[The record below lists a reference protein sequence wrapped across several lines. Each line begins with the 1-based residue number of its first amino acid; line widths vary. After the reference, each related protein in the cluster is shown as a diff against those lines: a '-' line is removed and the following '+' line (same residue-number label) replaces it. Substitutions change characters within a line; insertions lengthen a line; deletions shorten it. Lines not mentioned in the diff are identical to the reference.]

1 MHGKVAIVTGSSR
14 GIGREIALAFAR
26 RGTSVVLNYQKDK
39 TAAEAVANE
48 IRSMGAEAEV
58 VEADVRQFD
67 HAQRLAERAMQRFG
81 RIDVLVNNAGIT
93 RDKTFRKMTP
103 ELWHEV
109 MDVNL
114 HGVFNVTKAVVDPM
128 CDQRSGCIISI
139 SSIIGEMGN
148 AGQANYA
155 ASKAAIIGFTKS
167 LAKEMARHNV
177 RVNAVA
183 PGFTETDMLTAV
195 PDDAKS
201 KILTQIPLGAF
212 ASPGDVANGV
222 IYLCDDTGRHITGH
236 VLSINGGM
244 YV

>member
-14 GIGREIALAFAR
+14 GIGREIALALAK
-26 RGTSVVLNYQKDK
+26 RGVNVVLNYQKDK
-39 TAAEAVANE
+39 ASAEAVACE
-48 IRSMGAEAEV
+48 IRALGAQAEV
-58 VEADVRQFD
+58 VEADVRHYDQ
-67 HAQRLAERAMQRFG
+67 AQRLAERAMDRFG

-93 RDKTFRKMTP
+93 RDKTFRKMLP
-103 ELWHEV
+103 EHWHEV
-109 MDVNL
+109 IDVNL
-114 HGVFNVTKAVVDPM
+114 HGVFNATKAVIEPM
-128 CDQRSGCIISI
+128 CDQRSGCIVSI

-183 PGFTETDMLTAV
+183 PGFTETDMLVAV
-195 PDDAKS
+195 PDEAKE
-201 KILTQIPLGAF
+201 KILTQIPLGTF
-212 ASPGDVANGV
+212 ASPQDVAHGV
-222 IYLCDDTGRHITGH
+222 LYLCDESGRHITGH